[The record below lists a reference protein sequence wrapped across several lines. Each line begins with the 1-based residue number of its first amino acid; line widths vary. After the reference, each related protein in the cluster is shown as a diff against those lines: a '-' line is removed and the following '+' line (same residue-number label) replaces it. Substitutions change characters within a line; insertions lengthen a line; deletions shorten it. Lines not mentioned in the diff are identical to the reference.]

1 MYDNKVIRVFPCL
14 SISCSYSDPNRVR
27 SERTLDVLL
36 QQDAKQVPTQANVK
50 CWNGKLQYCR
60 LLGSQNERRNFLI
73 SLFSSLPRVR
83 GKSLISSLLE
93 RPLLSGHSIRPPTW
107 TPYCCV
113 HSLLLL
119 IMHALILSLCNFVWG
134 IEYISLAIRFWHLFV
149 IIPAHANT
157 TPNPPIPCSWHC
169 PDCLRWS
176 ESLFHGIG
184 LRTCSVGWWRRS
196 SLFVFF
202 LTGSRVSL
210 IKRIREMRKPLL
222 NGTERKNLIIIL
234 PFYSVKFKEAG
245 T

>member
-1 MYDNKVIRVFPCL
+1 MIRSPSVSNPT
-14 SISCSYSDPNRVR
+14 SCSLFVSFW
-27 SERTLDVLL
+27 S
-36 QQDAKQVPTQANVK
+36 
-50 CWNGKLQYCR
+50 
-60 LLGSQNERRNFLI
+60 RNFLCFRFE
-73 SLFSSLPRVR
+73 SFHLFPSNTPPAKETQNSMFAWNPEPVLRAYWSGVAAVVAGAPKTWVSESEDLVLLPE
-83 GKSLISSLLE
+83 GGSPE
-93 RPLLSGHSIRPPTW
+93 PTLHPH
-107 TPYCCV
+107 PYCCV

-134 IEYISLAIRFWHLFV
+134 IKYISLAIRFWHLFV
-149 IIPAHANT
+149 IIPAHAIT

>member
-1 MYDNKVIRVFPCL
+1 M
-14 SISCSYSDPNRVR
+14 
-27 SERTLDVLL
+27 LDVLL

-93 RPLLSGHSIRPPTW
+93 RPLLSGHSIHPPTW

-134 IEYISLAIRFWHLFV
+134 IKYISLAIRFWHLFV

-157 TPNPPIPCSWHC
+157 TPNPPMPQSRAPGIVLIVCAGVKAYSMGLDYGPVRSDDGVVHPCLS
-169 PDCLRWS
+169 
-176 ESLFHGIG
+176 
-184 LRTCSVGWWRRS
+184 
-196 SLFVFF
+196 FF

-210 IKRIREMRKPLL
+210 IKRIREIRKPLL
-222 NGTERKNLIIIL
+222 NGMESKNLIIIL